1 MPLMEE
7 PFQRVV
13 VDLVG
18 PLEMSEGGN
27 SYILTL
33 VDLATRWAE
42 ATPLK
47 HITSEHVAEALYGLF
62 CRLGFPVE
70 IQSDRG
76 PQFISALMA
85 EFDRFSGMK
94 HIFSSPY
101 RPQTNGSVERF
112 HSSLKSILR
121 KVTSDFPKQWDRYL
135 PSALFAYRQM
145 EHESTGFS
153 PFFLLFGRKPRG
165 PMALIADS
173 FLTSTMAKPEFSYR
187 YIHELHQCA
196 REACH
201 TARDALIL
209 VQQKSRDRQLPRSA
223 LKVFS
228 TNDPVLV
235 LLPDANNKLLMRLRG
250 PFKIIERISSVNYR
264 VQIDNRIVT
273 LHVNLLRRYY
283 PREVDNLE
291 SSTPEPK
298 EALTF
303 AAMSALIEE
312 EDTTWVKPT
321 VYTGPELNG
330 QVDINPALS
339 KEPKEEVLSILKE
352 FPDVLTSKP
361 GCTPTLE
368 HSIKLKTEEPIFV
381 KQYPLP
387 FSAKKIIEEEVRSM
401 LDLGVIEPS
410 TSPYCSPV
418 VLVKKKMVQ

>member
-1 MPLMEE
+1 
-7 PFQRVV
+7 
-13 VDLVG
+13 
-18 PLEMSEGGN
+18 
-27 SYILTL
+27 
-33 VDLATRWAE
+33 
-42 ATPLK
+42 
-47 HITSEHVAEALYGLF
+47 
-62 CRLGFPVE
+62 
-70 IQSDRG
+70 
-76 PQFISALMA
+76 
-85 EFDRFSGMK
+85 
-94 HIFSSPY
+94 
-101 RPQTNGSVERF
+101 
-112 HSSLKSILR
+112 
-121 KVTSDFPKQWDRYL
+121 
-135 PSALFAYRQM
+135 
-145 EHESTGFS
+145 
-153 PFFLLFGRKPRG
+153 
-165 PMALIADS
+165 MALIADS
-173 FLTSTMAKPEFSYR
+173 LLTSTMAKPEFSYR

-201 TARDALIL
+201 TARDALRL

-250 PFKIIERISSVNYR
+250 PFKIIDRISSVNYR

-291 SSTPEPK
+291 SSTPELK

-303 AAMSALIEE
+303 AAMSALIE

-330 QVDINPALS
+330 QVDVNPALS
-339 KEPKEEVLSILKE
+339 KERKEEVLSILKE

-381 KQYPLP
+381 KQYPPP
-387 FSAKKIIEEEVRSM
+387 FSAKKVIEEEVRSM

-418 VLVKKKMVQ
+418 VLVKKKDGSVRFCIDFRKLNAATVLDATNIPNPEDLFTELRGSRMFTSCD